1 MNVAVIG
8 TGPTGW
14 ATTKKLLELGH
25 KVTILDTS
33 LEESDPYKSFIESK
47 KPTEKK
53 LFFGSD
59 LPYRYFPY
67 GSGSENLGVKTVSSF
82 NQGGLSLVW
91 GATMLPYSKLD
102 LVNWPFMESEL
113 KAHFQSLTSWI
124 PITGERDGLSEVY
137 EDFISR
143 HSFIPSEKILRIL
156 ESTTNIQGTFVIGS
170 ARLAVE
176 TGTLD
181 AMGCYYCNS
190 CLAGCPGSF
199 IWSTVN
205 ERLDTLRIKMRVTHL
220 SEGEKLVHVKGI
232 TIEGHTLNDLTFD
245 KVFIAAGSIESF
257 RLLASSNLVSNQQ
270 ELKDSAMFFLPI
282 YIPPKFGRSNTNS
295 FALSQIFIRLKGK
308 SSTNS
313 AFYQIYD
320 FSDQIVEKARSSFF
334 FGKLFPKIL
343 FKFILQK
350 MVIGIGYLDGL
361 DSPSIQMIL
370 RDDGTVS
377 LSLSKTGK
385 SLKSRNLEIR
395 SVNRSLSNHLKRLKI
410 YPLSS
415 LCRYALPGEG
425 VHYGAWLPMG
435 EKSDLLGRPTGCLN
449 IHVVDSTIL
458 PSISPG
464 PITFTVMANALRI
477 VSECFK

>member
-14 ATTKKLLELGH
+14 ATSKKLLELGH
-25 KVTILDTS
+25 KVNILDTS
-33 LEESDPYKSFIESK
+33 LEEADPYKRFIEK
-47 KPTEKK
+47 ETPPKK

-59 LPYRYFPY
+59 LPYRLFPH

-102 LVNWPFMESEL
+102 LVNWPFAESEL
-113 KAHFQSLTSWI
+113 NTHYKLLASWI
-124 PITGERDGLSEVY
+124 PIAGERDGLSEVY

-143 HSFIPSEKILRIL
+143 RSVMPSEKILRIL
-156 ESTTNIQGTFVIGS
+156 ESTRNIRGPFVIGS

-176 TGTLD
+176 TGTLNTT
-181 AMGCYYCNS
+181 GCYYCNT
-190 CLAGCPGSF
+190 CLEGCPGSF
-199 IWSTVN
+199 IWSSIDEQLSTS
-205 ERLDTLRIKMRVTHL
+205 RIKMRVTHL
-220 SEGEKLVHVKGI
+220 SEGEKSVRVKGI
-232 TIEGHTLNDLTFD
+232 TIEGHTLDNLTFD
-245 KVFIAAGSIESF
+245 KVFVAAGSIESF
-257 RLLASSNLVSNQQ
+257 RLLASSNLVSHKQ

-282 YIPPKFGRSNTNS
+282 YIPPKFARSNTNS
-295 FALSQIFIRLKGK
+295 FALSQIFIRLKGENSK
-308 SSTNS
+308 NS

-320 FSDQIVEKARSSFF
+320 FSEQIVESARSSLF

-350 MVIGIGYLDGL
+350 MVVGIGYLDGR
-361 DSPSIQMIL
+361 DSPSIEMTL

-377 LSLSKTGK
+377 LSLSKIGK
-385 SLKSRNLEIR
+385 SLKRRNLEIR
-395 SVNRSLSNHLKRLKI
+395 SVNRSLGNYLRCLRI
-410 YPLSS
+410 YPFSS
-415 LCRYALPGEG
+415 LCRYTLPGEG

-435 EKSDLLGRPTGCLN
+435 KKSDLLGRPTGCVN

-477 VSECFK
+477 VSECFE